1 MKRGLMP
8 TAITYVHTLHLR
20 GSLSKLTIP
29 TNLLYPLYQQH
40 YLIFVLPQT
49 RSAYNA
55 KPPSLTIVGPFP
67 VKATVKLCIFQ
78 IQQKPVNTKQLISHH
93 PPSADIAIVLP

>member
-1 MKRGLMP
+1 M
-8 TAITYVHTLHLR
+8 YVHTLHLR

-40 YLIFVLPQT
+40 YHIFVLPQT

-55 KPPSLTIVGPFP
+55 KPPSLTILGPFP
-67 VKATVKLCIFQ
+67 VKATVKLGIFQ
-78 IQQKPVNTKQLISHH
+78 IQQKPVNTKHLVSHH
-93 PPSADIAIVLP
+93 PPSSSADIAIVLP